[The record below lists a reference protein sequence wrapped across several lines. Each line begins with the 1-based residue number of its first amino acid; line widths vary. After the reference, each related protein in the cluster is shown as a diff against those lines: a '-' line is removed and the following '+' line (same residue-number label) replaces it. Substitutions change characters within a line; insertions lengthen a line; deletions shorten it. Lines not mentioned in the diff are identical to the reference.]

1 MVVPRRGT
9 VKEMKLME
17 RIQSFVI
24 VEARV
29 NKRKMIIIIEV
40 YMPCV
45 AAERRVVV
53 AQLDEALMR
62 IGVKGIGNYCFW

>member
-1 MVVPRRGT
+1 M
-9 VKEMKLME
+9 EMKLME
-17 RIQSFVI
+17 RTQSFVI

-29 NKRKMIIIIEV
+29 NRRKIIIIIIIIIGV

-53 AQLDEALMR
+53 AQLDEELER
-62 IGVKGIGNYCFW
+62 GNWELLFLVI

>member
-1 MVVPRRGT
+1 M
-9 VKEMKLME
+9 EMKLME
-17 RIQSFVI
+17 RTQSFVI

-29 NKRKMIIIIEV
+29 NRRKIIIIIIIGV

-45 AAERRVVV
+45 AAERRVVF

-62 IGVKGIGNYCFW
+62 IGVRGLGIIVSGDFNHA